1 MLLGGAPADCGRGR
15 AGVPLLLLPSR
26 SAAVCGLGV
35 VDGAVRAGRMRS
47 SVTGA
52 SKTDLRREAVLGRP
66 PREGEGE
73 PPGIPS
79 MSSSS
84 SSSSMSIE
92 ASEVRSATLSEV
104 LGGM

>member
-1 MLLGGAPADCGRGR
+1 
-15 AGVPLLLLPSR
+15 
-26 SAAVCGLGV
+26 
-35 VDGAVRAGRMRS
+35 
-47 SVTGA
+47 
-52 SKTDLRREAVLGRP
+52 
-66 PREGEGE
+66 
-73 PPGIPS
+73 